1 MFAAQKQ
8 QHGYLLAWI
17 CNATAYVLQCL
28 NTKHPKYYLRVRE
41 AQHKICHTRMQKENM
56 VATLEALLTGS
67 GASSLCHCF
76 FSLKDKTM
84 ETVFC
89 FWNQFLKSFI
99 TKSLLGLCCCSA
111 AAVVVTPHQPRPS
124 SKQNFEA
131 PPRVCHLCCCSIDH
145 FSLQEYPSP
154 SLLLIYR
161 SSLIA
166 RRPISTSLAD
176 ISIISHCK
184 KTHLHLC
191 CWSIDRLSL
200 QEDPSPLQ
208 DKNK

>member
-1 MFAAQKQ
+1 
-8 QHGYLLAWI
+8 
-17 CNATAYVLQCL
+17 
-28 NTKHPKYYLRVRE
+28 
-41 AQHKICHTRMQKENM
+41 
-56 VATLEALLTGS
+56 
-67 GASSLCHCF
+67 
-76 FSLKDKTM
+76 
-84 ETVFC
+84 
-89 FWNQFLKSFI
+89 
-99 TKSLLGLCCCSA
+99 
-111 AAVVVTPHQPRPS
+111 
-124 SKQNFEA
+124 
-131 PPRVCHLCCCSIDH
+131 
-145 FSLQEYPSP
+145 
-154 SLLLIYR
+154 LLIYR